1 MRISDWSSDVCSSD
15 LLVRRVP
22 DRVSV
27 AQCPYQCAQIVTRQ
41 RRLAGTVFSPVM
53 HEVVEYRIAVWAV
66 HRVKRTRRHRDVT
79 RADFQRREVAG
90 QQQYDAAVGL
100 RGITV
105 FEAADLAAAEIGRAP
120 V

>member
-1 MRISDWSSDVCSSD
+1 MRISDWSSDGCSSD
-15 LLVRRVP
+15 L
-22 DRVSV
+22 
-27 AQCPYQCAQIVTRQ
+27 QCAQIVTRQ

-90 QQQYDAAVGL
+90 QQQYAAAVGL
-100 RGITV
+100 RGIK
-105 FEAADLAAAEIGRAP
+105 EIGRASCRER
-120 V
+120 VGQDV